1 MAELMVVVALGVL
14 LLFAMQQAV
23 TTQRRYW
30 AAQGGA
36 SARHEAVRIA
46 MAVLTGALREASLA
60 RGDVVI
66 LAPSRIR
73 ARMPL
78 GLAQVC
84 GTDLTGG
91 RLGLVRAEGRWA
103 ALAGDSILVPRAG
116 GWTAEA
122 VTALSGPTVQ
132 VPCVP
137 VGGTV
142 ASLGRP
148 ALDAMTGAAAR
159 PFRSVVFELALDA
172 GAPWLFRVDGAQRD
186 AVAGPLDATAG
197 FTAWYENAAGAV
209 VATPAS
215 AARVVVRVVT
225 APASGTPAGSRRD
238 TVTLSFGGRNR

>member
-1 MAELMVVVALGVL
+1 
-14 LLFAMQQAV
+14 
-23 TTQRRYW
+23 
-30 AAQGGA
+30 
-36 SARHEAVRIA
+36 
-46 MAVLTGALREASLA
+46 MAVLTGALREANLA
-60 RGDVVI
+60 NGDVVI

-78 GLAQVC
+78 GLAQAC

-103 ALAGDSILVPRAG
+103 ALAGDSVLVLRTG

-122 VTALSGPTVQ
+122 LTALSGPTVQ

-142 ASLGRP
+142 VSLGRP
-148 ALDAMTGAAAR
+148 ALDALPGAAAR

-186 AVAGPLDATAG
+186 ALAGPLDATAG
-197 FTAWYENAAGAV
+197 FRAWYEDARGAV
-209 VATPAS
+209 VAAPAS
-215 AARVVVRVVT
+215 AVRVVVRVVT
-225 APASGTPAGSRRD
+225 APTSGSAAGSRRD